1 MLSLA
6 LLLACSGT
14 TPEPAP
20 QPEVQQVVPEP
31 DPFVQRT
38 PITPAFERSPELDAA
53 LAKKDW
59 ATVAFLTENPD
70 SGERAFV
77 HAWARLQL
85 GQAKAVVGLVEQVSG
100 PDPYQAYLK
109 GRLLEA
115 DGRPEDA
122 LKVLVPNE
130 DNEPMHR
137 EILAWRAT
145 CLEQLGRGD
154 EAKAEYERLI
164 SAPDPAEGS
173 AHALA
178 ELGGTENQWRIWSH
192 YPGSEQD
199 KALPAMGS
207 PTWQQATH
215 RAQAYMN
222 KGMYKTALKA
232 LEGHTPNTNTGEEAC
247 LYRYVKGRSLYKGN
261 KRTAAVAAFGSGATD
276 CVGTEVGHKL
286 AYLHGRTE
294 QRRGNNRSAARV
306 LEDMAKNYPDHSYAD
321 DGLVMAGESLD
332 LAGDMAG
339 AQRLWAK
346 AAQDHP
352 DGDMIPEAL
361 WRLAWSYYEQG
372 DGEKAREIALQLGA
386 LDPAQDHFHVP
397 AGRYWAA
404 RWALY
409 PDVSKPTQA
418 QAKDA
423 THPDP
428 QGTAVT
434 EWSEL
439 VQALP
444 WSYYATLASSRIA
457 EEDPAAF
464 TALPTPP
471 APATGESWTLERSTS
486 EAPGLARAEALLA
499 LGLHGPARK
508 EIAAIEMD
516 RQGALW
522 WSESR
527 SANGDWLNA
536 HRELR
541 VWMRG
546 HVPSEATPETAREL
560 ALAFPDY
567 WLPEVQ
573 QASDGYRFDPR
584 YFQGLVRVES
594 NFDQGAVSWAG
605 ARGLCQVMPTT
616 GKNVGVWLG
625 LKVGKPELLDP
636 EINLAVGARYMD
648 YLHKL
653 FNDSPYLSAAG
664 YNAGEN
670 RILQWVREKG
680 NMPTDEFVERIP
692 YEETRGYVKRVVGT
706 WQTYGWVRDAS
717 GVRDLSKYN
726 QEALVE

>member
-1 MLSLA
+1 
-6 LLLACSGT
+6 
-14 TPEPAP
+14 
-20 QPEVQQVVPEP
+20 
-31 DPFVQRT
+31 
-38 PITPAFERSPELDAA
+38 
-53 LAKKDW
+53 
-59 ATVAFLTENPD
+59 
-70 SGERAFV
+70 
-77 HAWARLQL
+77 
-85 GQAKAVVGLVEQVSG
+85 
-100 PDPYQAYLK
+100 
-109 GRLLEA
+109 
-115 DGRPEDA
+115 
-122 LKVLVPNE
+122 
-130 DNEPMHR
+130 
-137 EILAWRAT
+137 
-145 CLEQLGRGD
+145 
-154 EAKAEYERLI
+154 
-164 SAPDPAEGS
+164 
-173 AHALA
+173 
-178 ELGGTENQWRIWSH
+178 
-192 YPGSEQD
+192 
-199 KALPAMGS
+199 
-207 PTWQQATH
+207 
-215 RAQAYMN
+215 
-222 KGMYKTALKA
+222 
-232 LEGHTPNTNTGEEAC
+232 
-247 LYRYVKGRSLYKGN
+247 
-261 KRTAAVAAFGSGATD
+261 
-276 CVGTEVGHKL
+276 
-286 AYLHGRTE
+286 
-294 QRRGNNRSAARV
+294 
-306 LEDMAKNYPDHSYAD
+306 
-321 DGLVMAGESLD
+321 
-332 LAGDMAG
+332 
-339 AQRLWAK
+339 
-346 AAQDHP
+346 
-352 DGDMIPEAL
+352 
-361 WRLAWSYYEQG
+361 
-372 DGEKAREIALQLGA
+372 
-386 LDPAQDHFHVP
+386 
-397 AGRYWAA
+397 
-404 RWALY
+404 
-409 PDVSKPTQA
+409 
-418 QAKDA
+418 
-423 THPDP
+423 
-428 QGTAVT
+428 
-434 EWSEL
+434 
-439 VQALP
+439 
-444 WSYYATLASSRIA
+444 
-457 EEDPAAF
+457 
-464 TALPTPP
+464 
-471 APATGESWTLERSTS
+471 
-486 EAPGLARAEALLA
+486 LA

-706 WQTYGWVRDAS
+706 GHTYGWVRDAS

>member
-1 MLSLA
+1 MLSLF

-20 QPEVQQVVPEP
+20 QPEPKLVEPEP
-31 DPFVQRT
+31 DPFVQRA
-38 PITPAFERSPELDAA
+38 PIAPAFERSAELDTA
-53 LAKKDW
+53 LAKQDW
-59 ATVAFLTENPD
+59 ARIAFLTENPD
-70 SGERAFV
+70 SGAQAFV

-85 GQAKAVVGLVEQVSG
+85 GQASAVVDLVEQVQG
-100 PDPYQAYLK
+100 PDPYVGYLK

-130 DNEPMHR
+130 DNEPLHR

-145 CLEQLGRGD
+145 CLEQLGRV
-154 EAKAEYERLI
+154 EQAKDEYERLI
-164 SAPDPAEGS
+164 AAPDPADGS

-178 ELGGTENQWRIWSH
+178 ELGGSENQWRIWSH
-192 YPGSEQD
+192 YPGSAQD
-199 KALPAMGS
+199 KSLPPMGN

-222 KGMYKTALKA
+222 KGMYKTAIKTLD
-232 LEGHTPNTNTGEEAC
+232 GHAPDTNIGEEAC
-247 LYRYVKGRSLYKGN
+247 LFRYVKGRSLYKGN
-261 KRTAAVAAFGSGATD
+261 KRTDAVAAFGTGATD
-276 CVGTEVGHKL
+276 CVGTQVGHKL

-294 QRRGNNRSAARV
+294 QKRGNNRSAARV
-306 LEDMAKNYPDHSYAD
+306 LETLAKNYPDHSYAD

-332 LAGDMAG
+332 LAGDTVG

-352 DGDMIPEAL
+352 EGDMIPEAL
-361 WRLAWSYYEQG
+361 WRLAWSHYEQG
-372 DGEKAREIALQLGA
+372 NGDKAREVALQLAA
-386 LDPAQDHFHVP
+386 LSPAQDHFHVP

-409 PDVSKPTQA
+409 PDVTQPTQA
-418 QAKDA
+418 RTEDEA
-423 THPDP
+423 HPDP
-428 QGTAVT
+428 QGTAVG
-434 EWSEL
+434 EWSQL
-439 VQALP
+439 VQDLP
-444 WSYYATLASSRIA
+444 WSYYATLASSRVA

-464 TALPTPP
+464 AAIPAPP
-471 APATGESWTLERSTS
+471 APAVSETWTLERTQSQ
-486 EAPGLARAEALLA
+486 APGLARAEALLA
-499 LGLHGPARK
+499 LGLHGLARE
-508 EIAAIEMD
+508 EIAEVPLD
-516 RQGALW
+516 GQGPLW
-522 WSESR
+522 WSASR
-527 SANGDWLNA
+527 SANGDWINA

-541 VWMRG
+541 VWMRT
-546 HVPSEATPETAREL
+546 HVPSQATPETAREM
-560 ALAFPDY
+560 ALAFPDH
-567 WLPEVQ
+567 WLPQVKV
-573 QASDGYRFDPR
+573 AADGYRFDPR

-594 NFDQGAVSWAG
+594 NFDETAVSWAG

-616 GKNVGVWLG
+616 GKNVGAWLG

-692 YEETRGYVKRVVGT
+692 FEETRGYVKRVVGT
-706 WQTYGWVRDAS
+706 WQTYGWVRDGS

-726 QEALVE
+726 QQALVE